1 MEDGRLWGVLGI
13 LLAVVG
19 LAVLAP
25 EMAHVLGSGEGGTGT
40 ILFGVYGIGVVV
52 AVAVTIAVI
61 GPDLR
66 SRA

>member
-19 LAVLAP
+19 LVVLAP
-25 EMAHVLGSGEGGTGT
+25 EMLHVFGSGEGGTGA

-52 AVAVTIAVI
+52 AVVVTIVVI

>member
-19 LAVLAP
+19 LVVLAP
-25 EMAHVLGSGEGGTGT
+25 EMLHALGSSEGGTGT
-40 ILFGVYGIGVVV
+40 ILFGVYGLGVVV
-52 AVAVTIAVI
+52 AVVVTVAVI

-66 SRA
+66 SRV